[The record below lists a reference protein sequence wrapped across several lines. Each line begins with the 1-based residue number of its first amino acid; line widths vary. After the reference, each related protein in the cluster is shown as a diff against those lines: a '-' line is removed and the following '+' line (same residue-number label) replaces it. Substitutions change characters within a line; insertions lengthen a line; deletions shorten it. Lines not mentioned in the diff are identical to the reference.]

1 VYPVFVDPGSKR
13 IVGTGKTL
21 KERLADG
28 EASGD
33 PNAWVPP
40 GDEGAPAGCVA
51 VWPVR
56 NDQKLGVWQAV
67 PATLL
72 QLRDQGY
79 TRCAQRGTSWALSYV
94 PTGVRRKIESGE
106 VVVSGADPVSGS
118 AKLARTRDLTR
129 AKTVWKRARHDAG
142 WHGAVVLRDMLGDRV
157 FDFPKS
163 IYAVR
168 DALQPLLC
176 SRPDAL
182 VLDFFAG
189 SGTTTHSI
197 CLMNQ
202 ADGGRRS
209 TILVT
214 NNELSKSDANELAES
229 GLTVGSPE
237 WDGRGIFERVTRPRV
252 SAAITGQRPDGS
264 YVELEYE
271 DGSLASEGFPENVTF
286 AELTFEDPNRVELDL
301 SFEAVAPLLWMRAG
315 AAGPVIA
322 ERGDDDQAYAITE
335 HYGVLFDSDRWR
347 SFIAD
352 LTDSVRTVF
361 IVTDSAATFSQ
372 VSAELP
378 TGVDAVRL
386 YENYLTTFRYGGQGT

>member
-1 VYPVFVDPGSKR
+1 
-13 IVGTGKTL
+13 
-21 KERLADG
+21 
-28 EASGD
+28 
-33 PNAWVPP
+33 
-40 GDEGAPAGCVA
+40 
-51 VWPVR
+51 
-56 NDQKLGVWQAV
+56 
-67 PATLL
+67 
-72 QLRDQGY
+72 
-79 TRCAQRGTSWALSYV
+79 
-94 PTGVRRKIESGE
+94 
-106 VVVSGADPVSGS
+106 
-118 AKLARTRDLTR
+118 
-129 AKTVWKRARHDAG
+129 
-142 WHGAVVLRDMLGDRV
+142 
-157 FDFPKS
+157 
-163 IYAVR
+163 
-168 DALQPLLC
+168 
-176 SRPDAL
+176 
-182 VLDFFAG
+182 
-189 SGTTTHSI
+189 
-197 CLMNQ
+197 
-202 ADGGRRS
+202 
-209 TILVT
+209 
-214 NNELSKSDANELAES
+214 
-229 GLTVGSPE
+229 
-237 WDGRGIFERVTRPRV
+237 VTRPRV